1 MRILFY
7 ILFICILSSCNLS
20 NNFSEIGNDC
30 FVLSVPKY
38 LQQPSD
44 PQEGAIIHLSEDTS
58 DFLHGLSVVVYSDNI
73 IDESDTNTL
82 YSYYN
87 FVANNLLD
95 ETLESGNLETPKD
108 TVINGLKSLIFVTC
122 GSVNQDDSIQNVCF
136 YTGIYQGKKKF
147 YEVTIWCKQLNK
159 VKYTKEIK
167 QILVSFKEKEN
178 TSECS
183 IFL

>member
-1 MRILFY
+1 MYKYFFILLIF
-7 ILFICILSSCNLS
+7 FFSSCNIS
-20 NNFSEIGNDC
+20 NDFSEIGNDC

-58 DFLHGLSVVVYSDNI
+58 DFLNGLSVVVYSDNI

-95 ETLESGNLETPKD
+95 ETLESGSLETPRD
-108 TVINGLKSLIFVTC
+108 TVINNLKSLLFVTC
-122 GSVNQDDSIQNVCF
+122 GNSNEEDSIRDVCF
-136 YTGIYQGKKKF
+136 FTGLYQGKKKF
-147 YEVTIWCKQLNK
+147 YEVTVWCIQANK
-159 VKYTKEIK
+159 AKYSNEIK
-167 QILVSFKEKEN
+167 RILHSFKEKEN
-178 TSECS
+178 TTTCS